1 LKSTLPD
8 APKILLRN
16 VYGWFVRV
24 ERGLYTLSEGGK
36 AALTRWKAQL
46 PPSMVEATPESPAL
60 LGES

>member
-1 LKSTLPD
+1 MMARLKNCW
-8 APKILLRN
+8 ARN

-24 ERGLYTLSEGGK
+24 ERRLYTLSEGGK

-46 PPSMVEATPESPAL
+46 PPSTMEATPESSAL

>member
-1 LKSTLPD
+1 M
-8 APKILLRN
+8 ILLRN

-46 PPSMVEATPESPAL
+46 SPSMVEATPESPAL